1 MIVSSTRRVK
11 IALFFRFWLELSF
24 LSFLSVWVKISL
36 FFKGREFRFH
46 YFPLPMVPYGT
57 GVTQGPR
64 MLGGFLVKFA
74 LSQLSFIYI
83 LSTSSDSST
92 PVQIPLPQCS
102 FTYPSLVS
110 SPLQATFQFPLL
122 LSNSSISS
130 PLRAGVQ
137 FWATV
142 QFPLLFQQFHSK
154 QRFSVADKAKILLK
168 FFFIVGICKSE
179 VISTI
184 TW

>member
-74 LSQLSFIYI
+74 LSQLSFIYS

-92 PVQIPLPQCS
+92 PVQFHLSQFS
-102 FTYPSLVS
+102 FLS
-110 SPLQATFQFPLL
+110 SS
-122 LSNSSISS
+122 SNSSVSS
-130 PLRAGVQ
+130 PLRA
-137 FWATV
+137 TV
-142 QFPLLFQQFHSK
+142 PFPLLFEQQF
-154 QRFSVADKAKILLK
+154 RFLSSSSNSSVSSPLLAMP
-168 FFFIVGICKSE
+168 FQAND
-179 VISTI
+179 
-184 TW
+184 

>member
-1 MIVSSTRRVK
+1 M
-11 IALFFRFWLELSF
+11 
-24 LSFLSVWVKISL
+24 WVKISL

-92 PVQIPLPQCS
+92 PVQFHLSQFSFLSSSSNISVSSPLWATVP
-102 FTYPSLVS
+102 FPLLFAYPSLVS

-154 QRFSVADKAKILLK
+154 QRISVADKAKILLK
-168 FFFIVGICKSE
+168 FFFIVGIRKSE

>member
-1 MIVSSTRRVK
+1 MIVSSTGRVK
-11 IALFFRFWLELSF
+11 IALFFRFCLELSF

-92 PVQIPLPQCS
+92 PVQFHLSQFS
-102 FTYPSLVS
+102 FLS
-110 SPLQATFQFPLL
+110 SS
-122 LSNSSISS
+122 SNSSVSS
-130 PLRAGVQ
+130 PLRA
-137 FWATV
+137 TV
-142 QFPLLFQQFHSK
+142 PFPLLLEQQFCFLSAIPL
-154 QRFSVADKAKILLK
+154 QAKDLVLLK
-168 FFFIVGICKSE
+168 S
-179 VISTI
+179 
-184 TW
+184 

>member
-46 YFPLPMVPYGT
+46 YFPLPLVPYGT

-83 LSTSSDSST
+83 LYTSSDSST

-110 SPLQATFQFPLL
+110 SPLQAT
-122 LSNSSISS
+122 
-130 PLRAGVQ
+130 
-137 FWATV
+137 V
-142 QFPLLFQQFHSK
+142 QFPLLFEQQFCFLSFFE
-154 QRFSVADKAKILLK
+154 QQFRFLSAIPLQAKDLVLLK
-168 FFFIVGICKSE
+168 S
-179 VISTI
+179 
-184 TW
+184 

>member
-1 MIVSSTRRVK
+1 MIVSSTGRVK

-110 SPLQATFQFPLL
+110 SPLQATVQFPLL
-122 LSNSSISS
+122 LEQQFRFLSSSSNSSVSS
-130 PLRAGVQ
+130 
-137 FWATV
+137 
-142 QFPLLFQQFHSK
+142 QQFHSK
-154 QRFSVADKAKILLK
+154 QRISVADKAKILLK
-168 FFFIVGICKSE
+168 FFFIVGIRKSE

>member
-1 MIVSSTRRVK
+1 MIVSSTRQVK
-11 IALFFRFWLELSF
+11 IALFFHFWLELSF
-24 LSFLSVWVKISL
+24 LSFVSVWVKISL
-36 FFKGREFRFH
+36 FFKGREFRFY

-74 LSQLSFIYI
+74 LSQLSFIYN

-137 FWATV
+137 F
-142 QFPLLFQQFHSK
+142 PLLFQQFHSK
-154 QRFSVADKAKILLK
+154 QMISVADKAKILLK
-168 FFFIVGICKSE
+168 FFFIVGIRKSE

>member
-46 YFPLPMVPYGT
+46 YFPLPMVPYGA

-74 LSQLSFIYI
+74 LSQLSFIYYKFRF
-83 LSTSSDSST
+83 LYPSSDSST
-92 PVQIPLPQCS
+92 PVQFHLSQFS
-102 FTYPSLVS
+102 FLSSSSNISVS
-110 SPLQATFQFPLL
+110 SPLEQQFHFLSSSSRSSV
-122 LSNSSISS
+122 LSNSSVSS
-130 PLRAGVQ
+130 PLPAI
-137 FWATV
+137 
-142 QFPLLFQQFHSK
+142 PLQ
-154 QRFSVADKAKILLK
+154 AKD
-168 FFFIVGICKSE
+168 
-179 VISTI
+179 
-184 TW
+184 